1 MNNKKSGYYD
11 GLKNTIFINKELKNN
26 ADGAKRKI
34 LHELQHAIQK
44 YEGFAGGAN
53 VEYWKGE
60 KNREDI
66 NVYERNVSYVKAQ
79 KKINDIIQNAPRE
92 FTENTGR

>member
-1 MNNKKSGYYD
+1 M
-11 GLKNTIFINKELKNN
+11 
-26 ADGAKRKI
+26 
-34 LHELQHAIQK
+34 
-44 YEGFAGGAN
+44 AN